1 MCGEE
6 KSHSVI
12 NFYGNI
18 MMAKIIRNENGWIPA
33 LIIPDKK
40 VGGLTLNPKQSKIF
54 CGKNN
59 HIAFSHKIYLN
70 AIMVTLQ

>member
-1 MCGEE
+1 
-6 KSHSVI
+6 
-12 NFYGNI
+12 
-18 MMAKIIRNENGWIPA
+18 MMAKIIRNENGWIPV

-70 AIMVTLQ
+70 AIMVTMQ